1 MPVGIIH
8 WAIPGVLAHGERPG
22 FPLRSVPPEAVE
34 DWFKEVK
41 RQGIRSVIN
50 LLVED
55 EMAVYYRRLGRPL
68 LDYYAEAGLRVRE
81 VAHADD
87 GVPVSSRILLDR
99 VRVAFEHLPKPVL
112 IHCSAGA
119 ERSQQAVAL
128 LCKEWKTRTKKRR
141 KEA

>member
-1 MPVGIIH
+1 MIH

-22 FPLRSVPPEAVE
+22 FPLRAVPSDVVE
-34 DWFKEVK
+34 DWLKEVK

-55 EMAVYYRRLGRPL
+55 EMAVYYRRLGLPL

-81 VAHADD
+81 VAHDD
-87 GVPVSSRILLDR
+87 GGMPVSNRILLDR
-99 VRVAFEHLPKPVL
+99 VRVAFENLPKPVL

-128 LCKEWKTRTKKRR
+128 LCMEWKARTKKRC